1 MFKKSIT
8 TLCVTLASVLLFT
21 SCANSSL
28 KTLNFDSMM
37 DIVSSYSEK
46 EKYFL
51 STTTFKMSYT
61 LIEDNSKI
69 EGMYELDYDK
79 DSYYL
84 YHLVKSDDGVKE
96 RLIYKNEDNQYVE
109 YIHGKNITSTENYVE
124 RMNEVRSVIKKY
136 ALYDMQ
142 IVNSE
147 GNTYVFDTKKQILEL
162 NINDDYFKILNN
174 GLISELGVIN
184 EENNYVNVNIY
195 YSLKLN
201 RRTSL

>member
-79 DSYYL
+79 GSYYL
-84 YHLVKSDDGVKE
+84 YHLVRSDDGVKE

-136 ALYDMQ
+136 ALYDIQ

-174 GLISELGVIN
+174 GLISELSVIN
-184 EENNYVNVNIY
+184 EENNYVNVNIS

>member
-96 RLIYKNEDNQYVE
+96 RLIYK
-109 YIHGKNITSTENYVE
+109 
-124 RMNEVRSVIKKY
+124 
-136 ALYDMQ
+136 
-142 IVNSE
+142 
-147 GNTYVFDTKKQILEL
+147 
-162 NINDDYFKILNN
+162 
-174 GLISELGVIN
+174 
-184 EENNYVNVNIY
+184 
-195 YSLKLN
+195 
-201 RRTSL
+201 

>member
-84 YHLVKSDDGVKE
+84 YHLVRSDDGVKE

-124 RMNEVRSVIKKY
+124 RMNEVRSVIRNSPFESRV
-136 ALYDMQ
+136 Q
-142 IVNSE
+142 IFSRSK
-147 GNTYVFDTKKQILEL
+147 NTPIPYSFSLRICFSASTVFLAKRLTDFVMIRSIFPSSASFTI
-162 NINDDYFKILNN
+162 
-174 GLISELGVIN
+174 
-184 EENNYVNVNIY
+184 
-195 YSLKLN
+195 
-201 RRTSL
+201 

>member
-84 YHLVKSDDGVKE
+84 YHLVRSDDGAKE

-136 ALYDMQ
+136 ALYDIQ

-147 GNTYVFDTKKQILEL
+147 GNTYVFDTKKQILQL

-174 GLISELGVIN
+174 GLISELSVIN
-184 EENNYVNVNIY
+184 EENNYVNVNIS

>member
-84 YHLVKSDDGVKE
+84 YHLVRSDDGVKE
-96 RLIYKNEDNQYVE
+96 RLIYK
-109 YIHGKNITSTENYVE
+109 
-124 RMNEVRSVIKKY
+124 
-136 ALYDMQ
+136 
-142 IVNSE
+142 
-147 GNTYVFDTKKQILEL
+147 
-162 NINDDYFKILNN
+162 
-174 GLISELGVIN
+174 
-184 EENNYVNVNIY
+184 
-195 YSLKLN
+195 
-201 RRTSL
+201 

>member
-8 TLCVTLASVLLFT
+8 SLCVTLASVLLFT

-61 LIEDNSKI
+61 L
-69 EGMYELDYDK
+69 
-79 DSYYL
+79 
-84 YHLVKSDDGVKE
+84 YHLVRSDDGVKE

-162 NINDDYFKILNN
+162 SINDDYFKILNN
-174 GLISELGVIN
+174 GLISELSVIN
-184 EENNYVNVNIY
+184 EENNYVNVSIS